1 METNA
6 LQTKIPVTHIQPLK
20 TICLVVSEMT
30 LPMEFKVNGVCLVGV
45 DCPYEYVRILRKV
58 DGYFTLNL
66 EYLRKMVVFSGK
78 VPCLGICCSIYP
90 CERVVRFAE
99 EE

>member
-1 METNA
+1 M
-6 LQTKIPVTHIQPLK
+6 I
-20 TICLVVSEMT
+20 
-30 LPMEFKVNGVCLVGV
+30 LPMEFKRSGDCLVGV

-58 DGYFTLNL
+58 DRYFTLNL
-66 EYLRKMVVFSGK
+66 ESLRKMILRSGK

-99 EE
+99 GD

>member
-1 METNA
+1 M
-6 LQTKIPVTHIQPLK
+6 I
-20 TICLVVSEMT
+20 
-30 LPMEFKVNGVCLVGV
+30 LPMEFRANGDCLVGV